1 MPSSGPAGGHK
12 LRGSCHA
19 CAVSKVRCSK
29 EKPICS
35 RCRRRA
41 TACEYL
47 VTKRPGR
54 KQHGSRLSERP
65 APTSIP
71 QGLPEPG
78 LPTTTF
84 ALPETPSLPVE
95 DVSPGCS
102 DVFSSLFDPVE
113 SSLSSSLTSL
123 STDFE
128 DYLAAFPLPETGSVD
143 AAGSMQALPSEDQ
156 SEFSPGL
163 HSGSAATQVAPGDT
177 ISLFGLPASASR
189 SPANLGT
196 LFAGTG
202 ETPHRGPMASQCH
215 CFSRA
220 LDLLKHL
227 TAADLI
233 PGATPGRPTAECFGF
248 LAPSAESMILTNQ
261 EAMKAINS
269 ILDCGC
275 LQDSYLLAILS
286 LVIFKI
292 LDRYAMAAEIG
303 AARVDND
310 ESLSSLPYPSPESI
324 RLPASTGRADAG
336 RESECR
342 VKTAQCVLRELHRV
356 QRAVNQLSPKL
367 NGHKTQHR
375 PSATP
380 ISLFSTNTSSAVSNP
395 VMDQLEPELRKRL
408 GALSLEII
416 NILGSGDS

>member
-1 MPSSGPAGGHK
+1 M
-12 LRGSCHA
+12 
-19 CAVSKVRCSK
+19 
-29 EKPICS
+29 
-35 RCRRRA
+35 
-41 TACEYL
+41 
-47 VTKRPGR
+47 
-54 KQHGSRLSERP
+54 
-65 APTSIP
+65 
-71 QGLPEPG
+71 
-78 LPTTTF
+78 
-84 ALPETPSLPVE
+84 E
-95 DVSPGCS
+95 DVSPGCP

-128 DYLAAFPLPETGSVD
+128 DYLAAFPLPETANVD
-143 AAGSMQALPSEDQ
+143 AVGPMQALPSEGQ

-163 HSGSAATQVAPGDT
+163 HSGSAATQAPPGDT
-177 ISLFGLPASASR
+177 IPLFGRPTSVAR
-189 SPANLGT
+189 PPANLET
-196 LFAGTG
+196 LFASVG
-202 ETPHRGPMASQCH
+202 ETPQRGPVDSQCH

-227 TAADLI
+227 NAADLI
-233 PGATPGRPTAECFGF
+233 PGATPGRPTAGCFGF

-261 EAMKAINS
+261 EAMTSIDS
-269 ILDCGC
+269 ILECGC

-303 AARVDND
+303 AAPVDMH

-336 RESECR
+336 SESGCR

-356 QRAVNQLSPKL
+356 QRAVNQLSPRL
-367 NGHKTQHR
+367 DGYKTQHR

-380 ISLFSTNTSSAVSNP
+380 VPLFSKSTSSAVLNP

-416 NILGSGDS
+416 NMLRSDDS

>member
-1 MPSSGPAGGHK
+1 MSPSGPADGHK

-29 EKPICS
+29 EKPVCS

-41 TACEYL
+41 TTCEYL

-54 KQHGSRLSERP
+54 KQHGNRLSERP

-71 QGLPEPG
+71 QGLPESG
-78 LPTTTF
+78 LPTTF
-84 ALPETPSLPVE
+84 AFPETPSLPVE

-128 DYLAAFPLPETGSVD
+128 DYLAAFPLPETANVD
-143 AAGSMQALPSEDQ
+143 AVDPMQALPSEGQ
-156 SEFSPGL
+156 REFSPGL
-163 HSGSAATQVAPGDT
+163 HSGCAGTQAPPGNT
-177 ISLFGLPASASR
+177 IPRFGRPASVSR

-196 LFAGTG
+196 LLASAG
-202 ETPHRGPMASQCH
+202 ETPQRGPVDSQCH
-215 CFSRA
+215 CFPRA

-227 TAADLI
+227 NAADLI
-233 PGATPGRPTAECFGF
+233 PGATPDRPTAECFGF
-248 LAPSAESMILTNQ
+248 LAPSAESMILANQ
-261 EAMKAINS
+261 EAMNAIDS
-269 ILDCGC
+269 ILGCGC
-275 LQDSYLLAILS
+275 PQDSYLLAILS

-292 LDRYAMAAEIG
+292 LDRCAMAAVIG
-303 AARVDND
+303 AAPLDND
-310 ESLSSLPYPSPESI
+310 ESLTSLPYPSPESI
-324 RLPASTGRADAG
+324 RLPASTGRVDAG
-336 RESECR
+336 REPECR
-342 VKTAQCVLRELHRV
+342 MKTAQCVLRELHRV

-367 NGHKTQHR
+367 NGYKTQR
-375 PSATP
+375 PSATTVSP
-380 ISLFSTNTSSAVSNP
+380 FSTNVSSAVADP

-416 NILGSGDS
+416 NMLRSDDS